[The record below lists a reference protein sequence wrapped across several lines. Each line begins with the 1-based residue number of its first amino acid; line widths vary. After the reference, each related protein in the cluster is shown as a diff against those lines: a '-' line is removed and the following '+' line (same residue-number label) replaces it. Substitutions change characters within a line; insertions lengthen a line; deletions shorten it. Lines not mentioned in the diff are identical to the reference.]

1 MQKRVQERPNK
12 RDTDPSELRRIITRF
27 VDRVGGLMHALN
39 WLKGE
44 YGYVDA
50 SWIPTIAEAFN
61 ISQAEVRGMISFY
74 HDFKQT
80 PPATHTI
87 KICQA
92 EACQSQGARELTKAI
107 EAKFGTEIGTRT
119 SDNRVELEAIYCL
132 GLCAVG
138 PSVQVNDKLIA
149 RATSESISL
158 SSE

>member
-1 MQKRVQERPNK
+1 MQKKVRENAS
-12 RDTDPSELRRIITRF
+12 DSGTDLSDLHSIITEF

-39 WLKGE
+39 WLKSE
-44 YGYVDA
+44 YGYIDS
-50 SWIPTIAEAFN
+50 SWIPTIADAFN
-61 ISQAEVRGMISFY
+61 ISQAEVRGVISFY
-74 HDFKQT
+74 HDFKLK
-80 PPATHTI
+80 PPAIHTI

-92 EACQSQGARELTKAI
+92 EACQSLGARKLTKDI
-107 EAKFGTEIGTRT
+107 EAKFGTELGNRT

-149 RATSESISL
+149 RATPDSISL

>member
-1 MQKRVQERPNK
+1 MQKRVRQSNAERGTNPS
-12 RDTDPSELRRIITRF
+12 DLLSELTSF

-44 YGYVDA
+44 YGYIDS

-61 ISQAEVRGMISFY
+61 ISQAEVRGVISFY
-74 HDFKQT
+74 HDFKLQ
-80 PPATHTI
+80 PPAAHTI

-92 EACQSQGARELTKAI
+92 EACQSLGARKLTKDI
-107 EAKFGTEIGTRT
+107 EAKYGTTVGSRT

-138 PSVQVNDKLIA
+138 PSVQVDDKLIA
-149 RATSESISL
+149 RATPDSVSL
-158 SSE
+158 NTK

>member
-1 MQKRVQERPNK
+1 MQKKVRQSKAGRG
-12 RDTDPSELRRIITRF
+12 TSPSDLLSEISKF

-44 YGYVDA
+44 YGYIDS
-50 SWIPTIAEAFN
+50 SWLPTIAEVFN
-61 ISQAEVRGMISFY
+61 ISQAEVRGVISFY
-74 HDFKQT
+74 HDFKLT

-92 EACQSQGARELTKAI
+92 EACQSLGARQLTKDI
-107 EAKFGTEIGTRT
+107 EAKFGTSLGERT

-138 PSVQVNDKLIA
+138 PSVQVDEKLIA
-149 RATSESISL
+149 RATPDSISL
-158 SSE
+158 STK

>member
-1 MQKRVQERPNK
+1 MQKKVRHNNAG
-12 RDTDPSELRRIITRF
+12 RDTSPSDLLSELSKF

-44 YGYVDA
+44 YGYIDS

-61 ISQAEVRGMISFY
+61 ISQAEVRGVISFY
-74 HDFKQT
+74 HDFKLK

-92 EACQSQGARELTKAI
+92 EACQSLGARQLTKDI
-107 EAKFGTEIGTRT
+107 EAKFGTTLGTRT

-138 PSVQVNDKLIA
+138 PSVQVDEKLIA
-149 RATSESISL
+149 RATPDSISL
-158 SSE
+158 STK

>member
-1 MQKRVQERPNK
+1 MQKKVRENAS
-12 RDTDPSELRRIITRF
+12 DSGTDPSDLHSKIIGF

-44 YGYVDA
+44 YGYID
-50 SWIPTIAEAFN
+50 STWIPTIAGTFN
-61 ISQAEVRGMISFY
+61 ISQAEVRGVISFY
-74 HDFKQT
+74 HDFKLK
-80 PPATHTI
+80 ARAIHTI

-92 EACQSQGARELTKAI
+92 EACQSVGARKLTKEI
-107 EAKFGTEIGTRT
+107 EAKFNTELGSRT

-138 PSVQVNDKLIA
+138 PSIQVNDKLIA
-149 RATSESISL
+149 RATTESISL

>member
-1 MQKRVQERPNK
+1 MQKRVQERRNS
-12 RDTDPSELRRIITRF
+12 RDIDPSELHSIITRF

-39 WLKGE
+39 SLKGE
-44 YGYVDA
+44 YGYIDS
-50 SWIPTIAEAFN
+50 SWISPIAEAFN
-61 ISQAEVRGMISFY
+61 ISQAEVRGVISFY
-74 HDFKQT
+74 HDFKLT

-92 EACQSQGARELTKAI
+92 EACQSLGARKLTKDI
-107 EAKFGTEIGTRT
+107 ETKFGTELGTRT

>member
-1 MQKRVQERPNK
+1 MQKKVRENASESG
-12 RDTDPSELRRIITRF
+12 TDLSDLHSKITGF

-39 WLKGE
+39 WLKSE
-44 YGYVDA
+44 YGYIDS
-50 SWIPTIAEAFN
+50 SWIPTIADAFN
-61 ISQAEVRGMISFY
+61 ISQAEVRGVISFY
-74 HDFKQT
+74 HDFKLKA
-80 PPATHTI
+80 PAIHTI

-92 EACQSQGARELTKAI
+92 EACQSLGARQLTKDI
-107 EAKFGTEIGTRT
+107 EAKFGTELGNRT

-149 RATSESISL
+149 RATPESISL